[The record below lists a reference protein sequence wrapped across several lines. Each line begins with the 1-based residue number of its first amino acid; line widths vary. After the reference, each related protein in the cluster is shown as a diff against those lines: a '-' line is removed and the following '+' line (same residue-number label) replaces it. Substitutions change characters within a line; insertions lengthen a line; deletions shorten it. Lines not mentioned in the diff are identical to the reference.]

1 MERAGKRPGKS
12 AGNPPP
18 ASSAGARRWRVFS
31 MHIEKWDCV
40 LFFGSRRWRRQTGF
54 GSLRRSKR
62 LGRNR
67 SQHTRS
73 RLGRGS
79 RHRLPRP
86 MFRRARRFAGFV
98 RFFGMRLV
106 RTVCGG
112 RRSRG
117 GMWRT
122 NRTGA
127 KGQHQYEGERP
138 QRNRLVFMAAKGMI
152 LSKCRE
158 LSACLAK
165 NDGGFYLSR
174 KRIPPIRASQRGEVS
189 FYSSRGAPSAPG
201 SL

>member
-1 MERAGKRPGKS
+1 MERAGKRPGKR

-106 RTVCGG
+106 RTVCG
-112 RRSRG
+112 RWRSRG

-122 NRTGA
+122 NRTGV
-127 KGQHQYEGERP
+127 KGQHQYEGEQSPKESSSFHRDQKYLLP
-138 QRNRLVFMAAKGMI
+138 KDNK
-152 LSKCRE
+152 
-158 LSACLAK
+158 LSARLGK
-165 NDGGFYLSR
+165 NDGGFYLPG
-174 KRIPPIRASQRGEVS
+174 KRIPPIRASQRREVS
-189 FYSSRGAPSAPG
+189 FYSSRGAPSAPAA
-201 SL
+201 L